1 MIPMTLRMKRCYGQ
15 NPISP
20 SLYNQVLTPSVN
32 LKILWSTSRKSLVKK
47 RRDPRQSSPSA
58 RMWGHSEKTS
68 YLQAKKKVLPTST
81 LILDF
86 QTPKLWEI
94 SLLFKPLVCGILL
107 GQPEQT
113 EWRQVRPMAPS
124 LVPTCRKLALIPTAC
139 MAILELHPGPHS
151 GTLQQTE
158 APSRHRWWDEIP
170 QFEPGSAYPRASVSP
185 FIGIHLLPIWM
196 NIEAGWPPGNA
207 LPILW
212 KEFV

>member
-86 QTPKLWEI
+86 QTPKLWEK

-107 GQPEQT
+107 GQPEKTVTPGQAHGSFLGSHLPET
-113 EWRQVRPMAPS
+113 GFNSDSMHG
-124 LVPTCRKLALIPTAC
+124 
-139 MAILELHPGPHS
+139 HPG
-151 GTLQQTE
+151 
-158 APSRHRWWDEIP
+158 APSRTSFWDPATNRSP
-170 QFEPGSAYPRASVSP
+170 Q
-185 FIGIHLLPIWM
+185 
-196 NIEAGWPPGNA
+196 
-207 LPILW
+207 
-212 KEFV
+212 